1 MLKEQDPMI
10 ELLREWIMS
19 PVPVEDG
26 AADLRASVLTV
37 FGFMSEMIAEH
48 VESPE
53 RSRLRKFLPKLTKL
67 FLPLDLTRAA
77 LEYDANT
84 HFLARKRVP
93 PTFKEVRHV
102 LNVAT
107 TNAIAGK
114 LKLVTFDADDTIYED
129 GGSISKSS
137 RMVQVI
143 VQLLRRGI
151 VVSLVTAAGY
161 PGNPGRYEQRLRGIL
176 DALEDVTMEERARFL
191 VMGGECNYLFE
202 TCTEKATG
210 VVKLREIDGAD
221 WKDGRGERW
230 PQSEVTA
237 LLDAAEDVLEKT
249 IRALHLSARILRKER
264 AIGIINTSSK
274 RILYENLEEISLTLQ
289 HELRH
294 FNVPFC
300 AFNGGNDVWVDIGHK
315 ALGIQALQK
324 YVLRFLPKEL
334 RDSEE
339 LRNIQ
344 GQECLHVGD
353 RFTRTGNDTRS
364 RDAATT
370 IWISNPQETVHIMTK
385 LLQTIDQVREQR
397 KERRDE
403 KEKEKM
409 EKKVKVKAKELAV
422 ANSVPSDDGSDSTP
436 DTSDTMDNGSSDG
449 ESGGSSDERETTV
462 KAAIQAATTASL
474 AE

>member
-10 ELLREWIMS
+10 ELLREWIMA
-19 PVPVEDG
+19 PVDDASE
-26 AADLRASVLTV
+26 LRVSVLQA
-37 FGFMSEMIAEH
+37 FSYMSELLAEH
-48 VESPE
+48 VASPE
-53 RSRLRKFLPKLTKL
+53 RSRLLKFLPKLKKI

-77 LEYDANT
+77 LEYDAST

-102 LNVAT
+102 LNLAT
-107 TNAIAGK
+107 TNAIAEK

-129 GGSISKSS
+129 GGTISKSS
-137 RMVQVI
+137 RMVQI
-143 VQLLRRGI
+143 IMELLQRGV

-176 DALEDVTMEERARFL
+176 DALEELSMEERARFL

-202 TCTEKATG
+202 TYTHKSSGAVG
-210 VVKLREIDGAD
+210 LREIDGAV

-230 PQSEVTA
+230 PKEEVEA
-237 LLDAAEDVLEKT
+237 LLDAAQKVLEDT
-249 IRALHLSARILRKER
+249 LQALHLPAQILRKER
-264 AIGIINTSSK
+264 AIGIINTSDK
-274 RILYENLEEISLTLQ
+274 RLLYENLEEISLTLQ

-294 FNVPFC
+294 FRVPFC

-315 ALGIQALQK
+315 ALGILALQK
-324 YVLRFLPKEL
+324 YVFRFLPKEV
-334 RDSEE
+334 RDSDE

-370 IWISNPQETVHIMTK
+370 IWVSNPQETVHIMSK
-385 LLQTIDQVREQR
+385 LLQTIDLVRQHKR
-397 KERRDE
+397 ERREERE
-403 KEKEKM
+403 KEKK
-409 EKKVKVKAKELAV
+409 EKKAMAKALA
-422 ANSVPSDDGSDSTP
+422 AASAPSDDGSDVTA
-436 DTSDTMDNGSSDG
+436 DTSDTNASSDG
-449 ESGGSSDERETTV
+449 ESSGSGDERETTV

-474 AE
+474 AEENN

>member
-19 PVPVEDG
+19 PVDDG
-26 AADLRASVLTV
+26 AELRVSVLEV
-37 FGFMSEMIAEH
+37 FRFTSELIAEH

-53 RSRLRKFLPKLTKL
+53 HSRLRKFLPRLRKL

-77 LEYDANT
+77 LEYDART

-102 LNVAT
+102 LNLAT

-137 RMVQVI
+137 RMVQII
-143 VQLLRRGI
+143 VQLLRRGV

-176 DALEDVTMEERARFL
+176 DALEELTKEERARFL

-202 TCTEKATG
+202 THTDKASG
-210 VVKLREIDGAD
+210 AVGLREIDGAV

-230 PQSEVTA
+230 PEHEVTA
-237 LLDAAEDVLEKT
+237 LLDAAEKVLEETVKV
-249 IRALHLSARILRKER
+249 LHLSAKILRKER
-264 AIGIINTSSK
+264 AIGIINTSDK

-294 FNVPFC
+294 FSVPFC

-324 YVLRFLPKEL
+324 YVFRFLPKEL

-370 IWISNPQETVHIMTK
+370 IWISNPQETVHIMTT
-385 LLQTIDQVREQR
+385 LLQTIDLVREQKKGR
-397 KERRDE
+397 REERE
-403 KEKEKM
+403 KEKK
-409 EKKVKVKAKELAV
+409 EKKRRRRWLLLA
-422 ANSVPSDDGSDSTP
+422 
-436 DTSDTMDNGSSDG
+436 TM
-449 ESGGSSDERETTV
+449 
-462 KAAIQAATTASL
+462 AATSRLTRQTRTLLATARVAAAVTSARRRSSCNPGRHIGDAGRVKITVVAVL
-474 AE
+474 C

>member
-19 PVPVEDG
+19 PVGDQQE
-26 AADLRASVLTV
+26 LRVSVLEV
-37 FGFMSEMIAEH
+37 FRYMSMLIAENAKNPDH
-48 VESPE
+48 
-53 RSRLRKFLPKLTKL
+53 SRLRKFLPHHKKF

-77 LEYDANT
+77 LEYDAST

-93 PTFKEVRHV
+93 PTFKEVRHI
-102 LNVAT
+102 LNLAT

-129 GGSISKSS
+129 GGIITKSS
-137 RMVQVI
+137 KMVHVI
-143 VQLLRRGI
+143 VELLHRGI

-161 PGNPGRYEQRLRGIL
+161 PGNPGRYEERLRGIL
-176 DALEDVTMEERARFL
+176 DTLEDVSMEERARFL

-202 TCTEKATG
+202 THTDKTTG
-210 VVKLREIDGAD
+210 RVKLREINGVV

-230 PQSEVTA
+230 PEEQVTA
-237 LLDAAEDVLEKT
+237 LLDAAEVVLQKM
-249 IRALHLSARILRKER
+249 IMNLHLSARIVRKER
-264 AIGIINTSSK
+264 AIGIINTSTK

-294 FNVPFC
+294 FQVPFC
-300 AFNGGNDVWVDIGHK
+300 AFNGGNDVWVDIGNK
-315 ALGIQALQK
+315 ALGILALQK
-324 YVLRFLPKEL
+324 YVFRFLPKEL
-334 RDSEE
+334 RESEE

-370 IWISNPQETVHIMTK
+370 IWISNPKETAHIMTI
-385 LLQTIDQVREQR
+385 LLRTIDSVRQQKMER
-397 KERRDE
+397 KEE
-403 KEKEKM
+403 KEKEKRT
-409 EKKVKVKAKELAV
+409 KELTA
-422 ANSVPSDDGSDSTP
+422 AAAAYTTLSDDGSDVTA
-436 DTSDTMDNGSSDG
+436 DASDTNVSSDN
-449 ESGGSSDERETTV
+449 ESSASNDELETTV
-462 KAAIQAATTASL
+462 NAAIQAATRASL
-474 AE
+474 TK

>member
-10 ELLREWIMS
+10 ELLREWIMA
-19 PVPVEDG
+19 PVDDTSE
-26 AADLRASVLTV
+26 LRVSVLQA
-37 FGFMSEMIAEH
+37 FGYMSELISEH
-48 VESPE
+48 VASPE
-53 RSRLRKFLPKLTKL
+53 RSRLLKFLPKLKKI

-77 LEYDANT
+77 LEYDAST

-102 LNVAT
+102 LNLAT
-107 TNAIAGK
+107 TNAIAEK

-129 GGSISKSS
+129 GGTISKSS
-137 RMVQVI
+137 RMVQI
-143 VQLLRRGI
+143 IMELLQRGV

-176 DALEDVTMEERARFL
+176 EALEELSMEERARFL

-202 TCTEKATG
+202 TYTHKSSGAVG
-210 VVKLREIDGAD
+210 LREIDGAV

-230 PQSEVTA
+230 PKEEVEA
-237 LLDAAEDVLEKT
+237 LLDAAQKVLEDT
-249 IRALHLSARILRKER
+249 LQALHLPAQILRKER
-264 AIGIINTSSK
+264 AIGIINTSDK

-294 FNVPFC
+294 FRVPFC

-315 ALGIQALQK
+315 ALGILALQK
-324 YVLRFLPKEL
+324 YVFRFLPKDV

-370 IWISNPQETVHIMTK
+370 IWVSNPQETVHIMSK
-385 LLQTIDQVREQR
+385 LLQTIDLVRLHKR
-397 KERRDE
+397 ERREERE
-403 KEKEKM
+403 KEKKD
-409 EKKVKVKAKELAV
+409 KKAKAKALA
-422 ANSVPSDDGSDSTP
+422 AASEPSDDGSDVTA
-436 DTSDTMDNGSSDG
+436 DASDTNVSSDG
-449 ESGGSSDERETTV
+449 ESSGSSDERETTV

>member
-1 MLKEQDPMI
+1 MCNAPATTRSSVYFRHPGYLHDAVVTGLIPGETYIYRVGSATGVWSPQLEFKFPVALGDRTVEKERPQGF
-10 ELLREWIMS
+10 L
-19 PVPVEDG
+19 VFG
-26 AADLRASVLTV
+26 DLGTSVLQNPID
-37 FGFMSEMIAEH
+37 E
-48 VESPE
+48 
-53 RSRLRKFLPKLTKL
+53 
-67 FLPLDLTRAA
+67 LDF
-77 LEYDANT
+77 D
-84 HFLARKRVP
+84 V
-93 PTFKEVRHV
+93 
-102 LNVAT
+102 
-107 TNAIAGK
+107 
-114 LKLVTFDADDTIYED
+114 KLVTFDADDTIYED

-137 RMVQVI
+137 RMVQII
-143 VQLLRRGI
+143 VELLRRGV

-176 DALEDVTMEERARFL
+176 DALQEVTMEERARFL

-202 TCTEKATG
+202 THTDKVTG
-210 VVKLREIDGAD
+210 VVGLREIDGTV

-230 PQSEVTA
+230 PEEQVTA
-237 LLDAAEDVLEKT
+237 LLDAAETVLEETVK
-249 IRALHLSARILRKER
+249 ALHLSAKILRKER
-264 AIGIINTSSK
+264 AIGIINTSDK

-294 FNVPFC
+294 FRVPFC

-324 YVLRFLPKEL
+324 YVFRFLPKEL

-370 IWISNPQETVHIMTK
+370 IWISNPQETVHIMSI
-385 LLQTIDQVREQR
+385 LLQTIDLVREQK
-397 KERRDE
+397 KERREERE
-403 KEKEKM
+403 KEKK
-409 EKKVKVKAKELAV
+409 EKKAKAMAAAV
-422 ANSVPSDDGSDSTP
+422 LTPSDDGSDITA
-436 DTSDTMDNGSSDG
+436 DTNVSSDG
-449 ESGGSSDERETTV
+449 ESSGSSDERETTV

>member
-1 MLKEQDPMI
+1 MI

-19 PVPVEDG
+19 PVGDQQE
-26 AADLRASVLTV
+26 LRVSVLEV
-37 FGFMSEMIAEH
+37 FSYMSELMSEH
-48 VESPE
+48 AKNPE
-53 RSRLRKFLPKLTKL
+53 RSRLKKFLPHLKKI

-77 LEYDANT
+77 LEYDAST

-93 PTFKEVRHV
+93 PTFKEVRHI
-102 LNVAT
+102 LNLAT

-129 GGSISKSS
+129 GGTISKSS

-143 VQLLRRGI
+143 VELLRRGI

-161 PGNPGRYEQRLRGIL
+161 PGNPGRYEERLRGIL
-176 DALEDVTMEERARFL
+176 DALEDVTMQERARFL

-202 TCTEKATG
+202 THTDKTTG
-210 VVKLREIDGAD
+210 AVGLREIDGAV

-230 PQSEVTA
+230 PEDKVTA
-237 LLDAAEDVLEKT
+237 LLDAAEVVLTRTVKE
-249 IRALHLSARILRKER
+249 LHLSARILRKER
-264 AIGIINTSSK
+264 AIGIINTSEK

-294 FNVPFC
+294 FSVPFC

-324 YVLRFLPKEL
+324 YVFRFLPEEV

-370 IWISNPQETVHIMTK
+370 IWISNPQETVHIMTI
-385 LLQTIDQVREQR
+385 LLRTIDLVREQKR
-397 KERRDE
+397 ERRVERE
-403 KEKEKM
+403 KDK
-409 EKKVKVKAKELAV
+409 KAKA
-422 ANSVPSDDGSDSTP
+422 AAATTRTPSDDGSDA
-436 DTSDTMDNGSSDG
+436 TSDANISSDG
-449 ESGGSSDERETTV
+449 ESSSGSGDERETTV

-474 AE
+474 EEKNT

>member
-10 ELLREWIMS
+10 ELLREWILS
-19 PVPVEDG
+19 PVGDQQE
-26 AADLRASVLTV
+26 LRVSVLEV
-37 FGFMSEMIAEH
+37 FRFMSELIAEH
-48 VESPE
+48 VASPE
-53 RSRLRKFLPKLTKL
+53 RSRLRKFLPNLSKL

-77 LEYDANT
+77 LEYDAGT
-84 HFLARKRVP
+84 HFLARRRVP

-102 LNVAT
+102 LNLAT

-129 GGSISKSS
+129 GGTISKSS
-137 RMVQVI
+137 RMVRVI
-143 VQLLRRGI
+143 VELLRRGV

-176 DALEDVTMEERARFL
+176 DALAEVTMEERARFL
-191 VMGGECNYLFE
+191 VMGGECNYLLE
-202 TCTEKATG
+202 THTDKATG
-210 VVKLREIDGAD
+210 VVGLREIDGAV

-230 PQSEVTA
+230 PQEEVTA
-237 LLDAAEDVLEKT
+237 LLDAAEGVLEET
-249 IRALHLSARILRKER
+249 VRELHLSARILRKER
-264 AIGIINTSSK
+264 AIGIINTSDK
-274 RILYENLEEISLTLQ
+274 RILYENLEEISLLLQ

-294 FNVPFC
+294 FQVPFC

-324 YVLRFLPKEL
+324 YVFRFLPKEL

-370 IWISNPQETVHIMTK
+370 IWISNPQETVHIMTR
-385 LLQTIDQVREQR
+385 LLQMIDLVREHKR
-397 KERRDE
+397 ERREERD
-403 KEKEKM
+403 KEK
-409 EKKVKVKAKELAV
+409 KAKALA
-422 ANSVPSDDGSDSTP
+422 AAAATKTQSDDDSDVTA
-436 DTSDTMDNGSSDG
+436 DVSDTNVSSDG
-449 ESGGSSDERETTV
+449 ESTGSSDERESTV

>member
-1 MLKEQDPMI
+1 MLKEEDPMI
-10 ELLREWIMS
+10 ELLREWIMA
-19 PVPVEDG
+19 PMEEDQE
-26 AADLRASVLTV
+26 LRVSVLQV
-37 FGFMSEMIAEH
+37 FRFMSELIAEH

-53 RSRLRKFLPKLTKL
+53 RSRLRKFLPRLKKI

-77 LEYDANT
+77 LEYDAKT

-93 PTFKEVRHV
+93 PTFKEVRHI

-137 RMVQVI
+137 RMVHVI
-143 VQLLRRGI
+143 TELLRRGV

-176 DALEDVTMEERARFL
+176 DALEELSMEERARFL

-202 TCTEKATG
+202 TYTEKGSG
-210 VVKLREIDGAD
+210 VVKLREIDGSV

-230 PQSEVTA
+230 PADEVTA
-237 LLDAAEDVLEKT
+237 LLDAAEKVLQET
-249 IRALHLSARILRKER
+249 IMALHLKAQILRKER
-264 AIGIINTSSK
+264 AIGIINTSDK

-294 FNVPFC
+294 FRVPFC

-324 YVLRFLPKEL
+324 YVFRFLPQEL

-370 IWISNPQETVHIMTK
+370 IWISNPQETVHIMTE
-385 LLQTIDQVREQR
+385 LLQAIDLAREQKR
-397 KERRDE
+397 EK
-403 KEKEKM
+403 KEKKL
-409 EKKVKVKAKELAV
+409 KAKLVTCLA
-422 ANSVPSDDGSDSTP
+422 SDDGSDMTA
-436 DTSDTMDNGSSDG
+436 DASDTNGSSDG
-449 ESGGSSDERETTV
+449 ESGGSGDERETTV
-462 KAAIQAATTASL
+462 KAAIQAATTASM

>member
-19 PVPVEDG
+19 PVGDQQE
-26 AADLRASVLTV
+26 LRVSVLEV
-37 FGFMSEMIAEH
+37 FRYMSELMSEHAEN
-48 VESPE
+48 PE
-53 RSRLRKFLPKLTKL
+53 RSRLRKFLPHLKKM

-77 LEYDANT
+77 LEYDAST

-93 PTFKEVRHV
+93 PTFKEVRHI
-102 LNVAT
+102 LNLAT

-129 GGSISKSS
+129 GGTISKSS

-143 VQLLRRGI
+143 VELLRRGV

-161 PGNPGRYEQRLRGIL
+161 PGNPGRYEERLRGIL

-202 TCTEKATG
+202 THTDNMTG
-210 VVKLREIDGAD
+210 AVGLCEIDGAV
-221 WKDGRGERW
+221 WKDGREERW
-230 PQSEVTA
+230 PEDKVTA
-237 LLDAAEDVLEKT
+237 LLDAAEVVLKEMVKE
-249 IRALHLSARILRKER
+249 LHLSARILRKER
-264 AIGIINTSSK
+264 AIGIINTSEK

-294 FNVPFC
+294 FQVPFC

-315 ALGIQALQK
+315 ALGILALQK
-324 YVLRFLPKEL
+324 YVFRFLPEEL

-353 RFTRTGNDTRS
+353 RFTTTGNDTRS

-370 IWISNPQETVHIMTK
+370 IWISNPQETVHIMTI
-385 LLQTIDQVREQR
+385 LLRTIDLVREQKR
-397 KERRDE
+397 ERREERE
-403 KEKEKM
+403 KEKK
-409 EKKVKVKAKELAV
+409 EKKTKATA
-422 ANSVPSDDGSDSTP
+422 AATTTPSDDGSDI
-436 DTSDTMDNGSSDG
+436 TSDANVSSDG
-449 ESGGSSDERETTV
+449 ESSGSSDERETTV
-462 KAAIQAATTASL
+462 KAAIHAATTASL

>member
-1 MLKEQDPMI
+1 
-10 ELLREWIMS
+10 MS
-19 PVPVEDG
+19 PVGDQQE
-26 AADLRASVLTV
+26 LRVSVLEV
-37 FGFMSEMIAEH
+37 FRFMSELIAEH
-48 VESPE
+48 VEIPE
-53 RSRLRKFLPKLTKL
+53 RSRLKKFLPNLTKL

-77 LEYDANT
+77 LEYDAST
-84 HFLARKRVP
+84 YFLARRRVP
-93 PTFKEVRHV
+93 PTFKEVRHI
-102 LNVAT
+102 LNLAT

-129 GGSISKSS
+129 GGTISKSS
-137 RMVQVI
+137 RMVQII
-143 VQLLRRGI
+143 VELLRRGI

-161 PGNPGRYEQRLRGIL
+161 PGNPGRYEERLRGIL
-176 DALEDVTMEERARFL
+176 DALQDVTMEERARFL

-202 TCTEKATG
+202 TYTDKTTG
-210 VVKLREIDGAD
+210 VVGLREIDGAD

-230 PQSEVTA
+230 PADEVTA
-237 LLDAAEDVLEKT
+237 LLDAAET
-249 IRALHLSARILRKER
+249 ILKQTIKELHLPAKILRKER
-264 AIGIINTSSK
+264 AVGIINTSEK

-289 HELRH
+289 HELRN
-294 FNVPFC
+294 FRVPFC

-324 YVLRFLPKEL
+324 YVFRFLPKEL

-370 IWISNPQETVHIMTK
+370 IWISNPQETVHIMSI
-385 LLQTIDQVREQR
+385 LLRTIDLVREQK
-397 KERRDE
+397 KERREERE
-403 KEKEKM
+403 KEKK
-409 EKKVKVKAKELAV
+409 EKKTKIKADIAV
-422 ANSVPSDDGSDSTP
+422 ISAPSEDGSEVT
-436 DTSDTMDNGSSDG
+436 DTNGSSDG
-449 ESGGSSDERETTV
+449 ESNGSSDERETTV

>member
-19 PVPVEDG
+19 PVGDSQELHV
-26 AADLRASVLTV
+26 SVLEV
-37 FGFMSEMIAEH
+37 FRFMSELIAEH
-48 VESPE
+48 VDNPE
-53 RSRLRKFLPKLTKL
+53 RSRLKKFLPNLRKL

-77 LEYDANT
+77 LEYDAST

-93 PTFKEVRHV
+93 PTFKEVRHI
-102 LNVAT
+102 LNLAT
-107 TNAIAGK
+107 TNAIASK

-137 RMVQVI
+137 RMVQII
-143 VQLLRRGI
+143 VELLRRGV

-176 DALEDVTMEERARFL
+176 DALGEVTMEERARFL

-202 TCTEKATG
+202 THTDKATG
-210 VVKLREIDGAD
+210 LVGLRQIDGAV

-230 PQSEVTA
+230 PEEEVTA
-237 LLDAAEDVLEKT
+237 LLDAAEGVLEET
-249 IRALHLSARILRKER
+249 IEALHLSARILRKER
-264 AIGIINTSSK
+264 AIGIINTSDK

-289 HELRH
+289 HELHH
-294 FNVPFC
+294 FCVPFC

-324 YVLRFLPKEL
+324 YVFRFLPKEL

-370 IWISNPQETVHIMTK
+370 IWISNPQETVHIITI
-385 LLQTIDQVREQR
+385 LLQTIDIVREQK
-397 KERRDE
+397 KERRVERE
-403 KEKEKM
+403 KD
-409 EKKVKVKAKELAV
+409 KKTKVIAATLTT
-422 ANSVPSDDGSDSTP
+422 PSDDGCDITAE
-436 DTSDTMDNGSSDG
+436 TSDTNNSSDG
-449 ESGGSSDERETTV
+449 ESTGSDERETTV

-474 AE
+474 VE

>member
-19 PVPVEDG
+19 PVGDQQE
-26 AADLRASVLTV
+26 LRVSVLEV
-37 FGFMSEMIAEH
+37 FRYMSELMSEH
-48 VESPE
+48 AESPE
-53 RSRLRKFLPKLTKL
+53 RSRLRKFLPHLKKI

-77 LEYDANT
+77 LEYDAST

-93 PTFKEVRHV
+93 PTFKEVRHI
-102 LNVAT
+102 LNLAT

-129 GGSISKSS
+129 GGTISKSS

-143 VQLLRRGI
+143 VELLRRGV

-161 PGNPGRYEQRLRGIL
+161 PGNPGRYEERLRGIL

-202 TCTEKATG
+202 THTDKMTG
-210 VVKLREIDGAD
+210 AVGLREIDGAD
-221 WKDGRGERW
+221 K
-230 PQSEVTA
+230 VTA
-237 LLDAAEDVLEKT
+237 LLDAAEVVLKEMVKE
-249 IRALHLSARILRKER
+249 LHLSARILRKER
-264 AIGIINTSSK
+264 AIGIINTSEK

-294 FNVPFC
+294 FQVPFC

-315 ALGIQALQK
+315 ALGILALQK
-324 YVLRFLPKEL
+324 YVFRFLPEEL

-344 GQECLHVGD
+344 GQE
-353 RFTRTGNDTRS
+353 
-364 RDAATT
+364 DAATT
-370 IWISNPQETVHIMTK
+370 IWISNPQETVHIMTI
-385 LLQTIDQVREQR
+385 LLRTIDLVREQKR
-397 KERRDE
+397 ERREERE
-403 KEKEKM
+403 KEKK
-409 EKKVKVKAKELAV
+409 EKKTKATA
-422 ANSVPSDDGSDSTP
+422 AATTTPSDD
-436 DTSDTMDNGSSDG
+436 
-449 ESGGSSDERETTV
+449 V
-462 KAAIQAATTASL
+462 ATLQVTRTSL
-474 AE
+474 AMEKAWKQR

>member
-19 PVPVEDG
+19 PVDDG
-26 AADLRASVLTV
+26 AELRVSVLEV
-37 FGFMSEMIAEH
+37 FRFMSELIAEH
-48 VESPE
+48 VESPSH
-53 RSRLRKFLPKLTKL
+53 SRLLKFLPRLKKL

-77 LEYDANT
+77 LEYDART

-102 LNVAT
+102 LNLAT
-107 TNAIAGK
+107 ANAIAGK

-137 RMVQVI
+137 RMVQII
-143 VQLLRRGI
+143 VQLLRRGV

-161 PGNPGRYEQRLRGIL
+161 PGKPQRYEQRLRGIL
-176 DALEDVTMEERARFL
+176 DALEELTMEERARFL

-202 TCTEKATG
+202 TYTDKASG
-210 VVKLREIDGAD
+210 VVGLREIDGAV

-230 PQSEVTA
+230 PAQEVTA
-237 LLDAAEDVLEKT
+237 LLDAAEKVLQET
-249 IRALHLSARILRKER
+249 VRTLHLSAEILRKER
-264 AIGIINTSSK
+264 AIGIINTSDK

-294 FNVPFC
+294 FRVPFC

-315 ALGIQALQK
+315 ALGIEALQK
-324 YVLRFLPKEL
+324 YVFRFLPREL

-364 RDAATT
+364 RDASTT
-370 IWISNPQETVHIMTK
+370 IWISNPQETVHIMTV
-385 LLQTIDQVREQR
+385 LLQTIDRVREQK
-397 KERRDE
+397 KERRE
-403 KEKEKM
+403 ER
-409 EKKVKVKAKELAV
+409 EKKDKDKKAKAKALEA
-422 ANSVPSDDGSDSTP
+422 AAGPSDDGSDVTA
-436 DTSDTMDNGSSDG
+436 DTSDTNASSD
-449 ESGGSSDERETTV
+449 GGSSDERETTV
-462 KAAIQAATTASL
+462 KAAIQAATTATL

>member
-19 PVPVEDG
+19 PVGDQQE
-26 AADLRASVLTV
+26 LRVSVLEV
-37 FGFMSEMIAEH
+37 FSYMSELMAEH
-48 VESPE
+48 AENPE
-53 RSRLRKFLPKLTKL
+53 RSRLKKFLPHLKKI

-77 LEYDANT
+77 LEYDAST

-93 PTFKEVRHV
+93 PTFKEVRHI
-102 LNVAT
+102 LNLAT

-129 GGSISKSS
+129 GGTISKSS

-143 VQLLRRGI
+143 VELLRRGV

-161 PGNPGRYEQRLRGIL
+161 PGNPGRYEERLRGIL
-176 DALEDVTMEERARFL
+176 EALEDVTMEERARFL

-202 TCTEKATG
+202 THTDKTTG
-210 VVKLREIDGAD
+210 VVGLREIDGAV

-230 PQSEVTA
+230 PENQVTA
-237 LLDAAEDVLEKT
+237 LLDAAEVVLKRTVKE
-249 IRALHLSARILRKER
+249 LHLSARILRKER
-264 AIGIINTSSK
+264 AIGIINTSKK

-294 FNVPFC
+294 FRVPFC

-324 YVLRFLPKEL
+324 YVFRFLPEEL

-370 IWISNPQETVHIMTK
+370 IWISNPQETVHIMTI
-385 LLQTIDQVREQR
+385 LLRTIDLVREQKR
-397 KERRDE
+397 ERREERE
-403 KEKEKM
+403 KEKK
-409 EKKVKVKAKELAV
+409 EKKAKALTTAT
-422 ANSVPSDDGSDSTP
+422 ATTTPSDDGSDV
-436 DTSDTMDNGSSDG
+436 TSDSNVSSDG
-449 ESGGSSDERETTV
+449 ESSGSSDERETTV

>member
-1 MLKEQDPMI
+1 MI

-19 PVPVEDG
+19 PVGDQQE
-26 AADLRASVLTV
+26 LRVSVLEV
-37 FGFMSEMIAEH
+37 FRFMSELIAENAKN
-48 VESPE
+48 PE
-53 RSRLRKFLPKLTKL
+53 RSRLRKFLPHHKKF

-77 LEYDANT
+77 LEYDAST

-93 PTFKEVRHV
+93 PTFKEVRHI
-102 LNVAT
+102 LNLAT

-129 GGSISKSS
+129 GGIISKSS

-143 VQLLRRGI
+143 IELLHRGI

-161 PGNPGRYEQRLRGIL
+161 PDNPGRYEERLRGIL

-202 TCTEKATG
+202 THTNKTTG
-210 VVKLREIDGAD
+210 FVGLREIDGVL

-230 PQSEVTA
+230 PEEQVTA
-237 LLDAAEDVLEKT
+237 LLDAAEVVLKET
-249 IRALHLSARILRKER
+249 IKDLHLSARILRKER
-264 AIGIINTSSK
+264 AIGIINTSKK
-274 RILYENLEEISLTLQ
+274 RILYENLEEISLVLQ

-294 FNVPFC
+294 FQVPFC

-315 ALGIQALQK
+315 ALGILALQK
-324 YVLRFLPKEL
+324 YVFRFLPKEL

-370 IWISNPQETVHIMTK
+370 IWISNPEETAQIMTI
-385 LLQTIDQVREQR
+385 LLQTIDLERKQK
-397 KERRDE
+397 KERRE
-403 KEKEKM
+403 ERGKEQRAKALKAVTA
-409 EKKVKVKAKELAV
+409 VKTTLGDGRSDVT
-422 ANSVPSDDGSDSTP
+422 AN
-436 DTSDTMDNGSSDG
+436 TSDKNVCSDNESSGSN
-449 ESGGSSDERETTV
+449 DELETTV
-462 KAAIQAATTASL
+462 NAAIQAATTASL
-474 AE
+474 AG

>member
-19 PVPVEDG
+19 PVGDQQE
-26 AADLRASVLTV
+26 LRVSVLEV
-37 FGFMSEMIAEH
+37 FRFMSELIAEH

-53 RSRLRKFLPKLTKL
+53 RSRLKKFLPNLKKI

-77 LEYDANT
+77 LEYDAST
-84 HFLARKRVP
+84 HFLARRRVP
-93 PTFKEVRHV
+93 PTFKEVRHI
-102 LNVAT
+102 LNLAT

-129 GGSISKSS
+129 GGTISKSS
-137 RMVQVI
+137 RMVQII
-143 VQLLRRGI
+143 VELLRRGV

-176 DALEDVTMEERARFL
+176 DALQEVTMEERARFL

-202 TCTEKATG
+202 TYTDKATG
-210 VVKLREIDGAD
+210 VVGLREIEGAD

-230 PQSEVTA
+230 PTDEVTA
-237 LLDAAEDVLEKT
+237 LLDAAGVVLKQT
-249 IRALHLSARILRKER
+249 IKELHLPAKILRKER
-264 AIGIINTSSK
+264 AIGIINTSEK
-274 RILYENLEEISLTLQ
+274 RILYENLEEISLSLQ
-289 HELRH
+289 HELRN
-294 FNVPFC
+294 FRVPFC
-300 AFNGGNDVWVDIGHK
+300 AFNGGNDVWVDIGNK

-324 YVLRFLPKEL
+324 YVFRFLPKEL

-370 IWISNPQETVHIMTK
+370 IWISNPQETVHIMSI
-385 LLQTIDQVREQR
+385 LLQTIDLVRDQKKGRRE
-397 KERRDE
+397 ERE
-403 KEKEKM
+403 KEKK
-409 EKKVKVKAKELAV
+409 EKKAKIKAVVSA
-422 ANSVPSDDGSDSTP
+422 PSDDGSEVT
-436 DTSDTMDNGSSDG
+436 DTNGSSDG
-449 ESGGSSDERETTV
+449 ESNGSSDERETTV

>member
-19 PVPVEDG
+19 PVGDQQE
-26 AADLRASVLTV
+26 LRVSVLEV
-37 FGFMSEMIAEH
+37 FRYMSELMSEH
-48 VESPE
+48 AESPE
-53 RSRLRKFLPKLTKL
+53 RSRLRKFLPHLKKI

-77 LEYDANT
+77 LEYDAST

-93 PTFKEVRHV
+93 PTFKEVRHI
-102 LNVAT
+102 LNLAT

-129 GGSISKSS
+129 GGTISKSS

-143 VQLLRRGI
+143 VELLRRGV

-161 PGNPGRYEQRLRGIL
+161 PGNPGRYEERLRGIL

-202 TCTEKATG
+202 THTDKMTG
-210 VVKLREIDGAD
+210 AVGLREIDGAV

-230 PQSEVTA
+230 PEDKVTA
-237 LLDAAEDVLEKT
+237 LLDAAEVVLKEMVKE
-249 IRALHLSARILRKER
+249 LHLSARILRKER
-264 AIGIINTSSK
+264 AIGIINTSEK

-294 FNVPFC
+294 FQVPFC

-315 ALGIQALQK
+315 ALGILALQK
-324 YVLRFLPKEL
+324 YVFRFLPEEL

-353 RFTRTGNDTRS
+353 RFTTTGNDTRS

-370 IWISNPQETVHIMTK
+370 IWISNPQETVHIMTI
-385 LLQTIDQVREQR
+385 LLRTIDLVREQKR
-397 KERRDE
+397 ERREERE
-403 KEKEKM
+403 KEKK
-409 EKKVKVKAKELAV
+409 EKKTKATA
-422 ANSVPSDDGSDSTP
+422 AATTTPSDDDSDI
-436 DTSDTMDNGSSDG
+436 TSDANVSSDG
-449 ESGGSSDERETTV
+449 ESSGSSDERETTV
-462 KAAIQAATTASL
+462 KAAIHAATTASL

>member
-10 ELLREWIMS
+10 ELLRKWIISSMDES
-19 PVPVEDG
+19 IE
-26 AADLRASVLTV
+26 LRVSVLKV
-37 FGFMSEMIAEH
+37 FRFMSDLISEH
-48 VESPE
+48 IENSQQ
-53 RSRLRKFLPKLTKL
+53 SRLHKFLPKSTKL
-67 FLPLDLTRAA
+67 FLPLDLIRAA
-77 LEYDANT
+77 FDYDMKT

-93 PTFKEVRHV
+93 PTFQEVRHI
-102 LNVAT
+102 LNLAT

-129 GGSISKSS
+129 GGTVSKSS
-137 RMVQVI
+137 KMVHI
-143 VQLLRRGI
+143 VVELLRRGV

-161 PGNPGRYEQRLRGIL
+161 PGNPERYEQRLCGIL
-176 DALEDVTMEERARFL
+176 DALAELTSEERARFL

-202 TCTEKATG
+202 TYTHKSSG
-210 VVKLREIDGAD
+210 VVGLREIDGAV

-230 PQSEVTA
+230 PEEEVTA
-237 LLDAAEDVLEKT
+237 LLDAAEVVLQDTVK
-249 IRALHLSARILRKER
+249 ALHLSTRILRKER
-264 AIGIINTSSK
+264 AIGIINTSDK
-274 RILYENLEEISLTLQ
+274 RIRYENLEEISLTLQ
-289 HELRH
+289 HELRD
-294 FNVPFC
+294 FRVPFC

-324 YVLRFLPKEL
+324 YVFRFLPKEL
-334 RDSEE
+334 RDSDE

-370 IWISNPQETVHIMTK
+370 IWISNPQETVHIMK
-385 LLQTIDQVREQR
+385 ILLRTIDIAREQ
-397 KERRDE
+397 KETKEERQ
-403 KEKEKM
+403 KEK
-409 EKKVKVKAKELAV
+409 KKRKKKRKANVKTLE
-422 ANSVPSDDGSDSTP
+422 P
-436 DTSDTMDNGSSDG
+436 TSATTALSDNGSSITFDALGINVLSDG
-449 ESGGSSDERETTV
+449 ESSGSSDERETTV

>member
-10 ELLREWIMS
+10 ELLREWIMA
-19 PVPVEDG
+19 PVDDSAE
-26 AADLRASVLTV
+26 LRVSVLQV
-37 FGFMSEMIAEH
+37 FRFMSELIAEH
-48 VESPE
+48 VASSQ
-53 RSRLRKFLPKLTKL
+53 RSRLLKFLPNLKKL

-77 LEYDANT
+77 LEYDAST

-93 PTFKEVRHV
+93 PTFKEVRHI
-102 LNVAT
+102 LNLAT

-137 RMVQVI
+137 RMVQII
-143 VQLLRRGI
+143 VQLLQRGV

-176 DALEDVTMEERARFL
+176 DALKDLTLEERARFL

-202 TCTEKATG
+202 TYTHKG
-210 VVKLREIDGAD
+210 SGLVGLREIDGAV

-230 PQSEVTA
+230 PKEEVAA
-237 LLDAAEDVLEKT
+237 LLDAAEGVLQETVK
-249 IRALHLSARILRKER
+249 ALHLPAKILRKER
-264 AIGIINTSSK
+264 AIGIINTSDK

-294 FNVPFC
+294 FRVPFC
-300 AFNGGNDVWVDIGHK
+300 AFNGGNDVWVDIGNK
-315 ALGIQALQK
+315 ALGIVALQK
-324 YVLRFLPKEL
+324 YVFRFLPKEL

-339 LRNIQ
+339 LCNIQ

-370 IWISNPQETVHIMTK
+370 IWISNPQETVHIMTV
-385 LLQTIDQVREQR
+385 LLQTIDHVREKK
-397 KERRDE
+397 KERREERE
-403 KEKEKM
+403 KEKKR
-409 EKKVKVKAKELAV
+409 VKALAAV
-422 ANSVPSDDGSDSTP
+422 AALTPSDDGSDITA
-436 DTSDTMDNGSSDG
+436 DTNVSSDG
-449 ESGGSSDERETTV
+449 ESSGSGDERETTV

-474 AE
+474 TE

>member
-1 MLKEQDPMI
+1 MI

-19 PVPVEDG
+19 PVGDQQE
-26 AADLRASVLTV
+26 LRVSVLEV
-37 FGFMSEMIAEH
+37 FRFMSELIAEH

-53 RSRLRKFLPKLTKL
+53 RSRLKKFLPNLTKL

-77 LEYDANT
+77 LEYDAST
-84 HFLARKRVP
+84 YFLARRRVP
-93 PTFKEVRHV
+93 PTFKEVRHI
-102 LNVAT
+102 LNLAT

-129 GGSISKSS
+129 GGTISKSS
-137 RMVQVI
+137 RMVQII
-143 VQLLRRGI
+143 VELLRRGV

-161 PGNPGRYEQRLRGIL
+161 PGNPQRYEQRLRGIL
-176 DALEDVTMEERARFL
+176 DALQEVTMEERARFL

-202 TCTEKATG
+202 TYTDKVTG
-210 VVKLREIDGAD
+210 VVGLREIVGAE

-230 PQSEVTA
+230 PEDEVTA
-237 LLDAAEDVLEKT
+237 LLDAAETVLKKT
-249 IRALHLSARILRKER
+249 IKELHLPAKILRKER
-264 AIGIINTSSK
+264 AVGIINTSEK

-289 HELRH
+289 HELRN
-294 FNVPFC
+294 FRVPFC

-324 YVLRFLPKEL
+324 YVFRFLPKEL

-370 IWISNPQETVHIMTK
+370 IWISNPQETVHIMSI
-385 LLQTIDQVREQR
+385 LLQTIDLVREQK
-397 KERRDE
+397 KERREERE
-403 KEKEKM
+403 KEKK
-409 EKKVKVKAKELAV
+409 EKKTKTKDVTAV
-422 ANSVPSDDGSDSTP
+422 ISPSSEDGSEVT
-436 DTSDTMDNGSSDG
+436 DTNGSSDG
-449 ESGGSSDERETTV
+449 ESNGSSDERETTV